1 MDKEILSKI
10 GLSKAESIIYLSL
23 VKLGNITVKEVS
35 KDTGFHRTN
44 IYDILE
50 QLKEKGLVSF
60 SKKGKVLYYQST
72 DPRNLFSLL
81 EEKREIL
88 NDLMPNLEKLNS
100 LTKDKINVS
109 IFKGKEGM
117 KNVFNDM
124 RRERGTIYGLGI
136 KGQLR
141 AELPTYAE
149 QFLRDLKLSKRKYY
163 GLYDKEENISPIF
176 TEIRI
181 LPKKVSIPVATH
193 IYANKVLIT
202 IWEPD
207 LIAILIEAKEVAD
220 TYKTHFDLLWSI
232 SQRVKK

>member
-1 MDKEILSKI
+1 MDKESLTKI
-10 GLSKAESIIYLSL
+10 GLTKAESIIYLSL
-23 VKLGNITVKEVS
+23 LKLGDVPVKDLS

-60 SKKGKVLYYQST
+60 SKQGKILYYKTT
-72 DPRNLFSLL
+72 DPKNLLNLL
-81 EEKREIL
+81 EEKKEIL
-88 NDLMPNLEKLNS
+88 INLMPDLDKLNNINR
-100 LTKDKINVS
+100 KKINVS

-117 KNVFNDM
+117 KSVFNDI
-124 RRERGTIYGLGI
+124 RREKGEIFGLGI

-141 AELPTYAE
+141 DRLPIYAK

-163 GLYDKEENISPIF
+163 GLYDKKENISPIF

-181 LPKKVSIPVATH
+181 LPKNVSIPVATH
-193 IYANKVLIT
+193 IYSNKVLIT

-207 LIAILIEAKEVAD
+207 LIAILIEANKVAE
-220 TYKTHFDLLWSI
+220 TYKSHFNLLWNI
-232 SQRVKK
+232 SRTVKQ

>member
-1 MDKEILSKI
+1 MLTKI

-23 VKLGNITVKEVS
+23 IKLGNITVKEIS

-50 QLKEKGLVSF
+50 QLKEKGLASF

-72 DPRNLFSLL
+72 DPKNLFNLL
-81 EEKREIL
+81 DEKKEIL
-88 NDLMPNLEKLNS
+88 NDLMPDLEKLNS
-100 LTKDKINVS
+100 LTKEKINVS
-109 IFKGKEGM
+109 VFKGKEGM
-117 KNVFNDM
+117 KNVFNDI
-124 RRERGTIYGLGI
+124 RREKGEIYGLGI

-141 AELPTYAE
+141 EELPIYAK

-163 GLYDKEENISPIF
+163 GLYDKKENISPVF
-176 TEIRI
+176 TEVRI

-193 IYANKVLIT
+193 IYADKVLIT

-207 LIAILIEAKEVAD
+207 LIAILIGAKDVAE
-220 TYKTHFDLLWSI
+220 TYKTHFNLLWSI
-232 SQRVKK
+232 SRKIKNN